1 MDARQL
7 ARHSF
12 AKTIVPVQLAQYEG
26 EKLVSRAQAKRLTRR
41 FERFQTV
48 VLDFSD
54 VEEIGQAFADEVF
67 RVFQAAHPEITMTP
81 IKVCDSVR
89 LMIERALLKLQEK

>member
-1 MDARQL
+1 MQADDK
-7 ARHSF
+7 S
-12 AKTIVPVQLAQYEG
+12 TIPVRLFQHEQER
-26 EKLVSRAQAKRLTRR
+26 LVSRSQAKLLTRQ

-48 VLDFSD
+48 ILDFSG

-81 IKVCDSVR
+81 VHTSAAVNA
-89 LMIERALLKLQEK
+89 MISRAKAHG